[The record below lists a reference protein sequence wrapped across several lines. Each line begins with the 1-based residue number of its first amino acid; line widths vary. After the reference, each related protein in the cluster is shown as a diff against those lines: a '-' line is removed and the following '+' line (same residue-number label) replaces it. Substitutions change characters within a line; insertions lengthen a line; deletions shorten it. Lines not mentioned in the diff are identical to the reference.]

1 MIAGCPRCGARYR
14 IAREQIRP
22 EGVRLRCQRCEAA
35 FRVRAPALPAST
47 STHVAPSEAPPN
59 RERLV
64 VLADPDPERAKVIAA
79 VLSTAG
85 LEVMLAHDGVEAIL
99 TIQRVLPRAVILNA
113 SLPKMFGFQICEL
126 MKRNESLRDIGVLLV
141 GSVHRAE
148 RYRRPPTDLYGADAY
163 LEEPDVA
170 EAALVALRGM
180 GLSVLMPPS
189 RAPEAEPPA
198 QPAPQIAEPVSSAQ
212 PGPQIAKPISPTQ
225 PAPQIAKPVSSA
237 QPAPQIAKPVSP
249 ARPAPQVEKVVS
261 PPPVPRSAAAPPQE
275 PSADA
280 DPAGVVD
287 EAVAK
292 AERLARIIV
301 SDIVLYNDEK
311 FAAAVAAGNVV
322 EALEGELEEGRAL
335 FRGRVDPGVREAR
348 DFLSEELLRVARARG
363 AK

>member
-35 FRVRAPALPAST
+35 FRVRAPALPVAT
-47 STHVAPSEAPPN
+47 SPPVAAVAPSEAAPN

-79 VLSTAG
+79 ALKAAG

-170 EAALVALRGM
+170 EAALAELRSM
-180 GLSVLMPPS
+180 GLSVVMPPS
-189 RAPEAEPPA
+189 RRPEAERPA
-198 QPAPQIAEPVSSAQ
+198 QPAPQVVKPV
-212 PGPQIAKPISPTQ
+212 SPTQ
-225 PAPQIAKPVSSA
+225 PAPQVVKPVSPA
-237 QPAPQIAKPVSP
+237 QPAPQLEKPVSP
-249 ARPAPQVEKVVS
+249 APVTPSTAARPQKPGAV
-261 PPPVPRSAAAPPQE
+261 
-275 PSADA
+275 A
-280 DPAGVVD
+280 DPGGGGD
-287 EAVAK
+287 EAIAK

-311 FAAAVAAGNVV
+311 FAAAVMAGNVV
-322 EALEGELEEGRAL
+322 EAMEGELEEGRAL

-348 DFLSEELLRVARARG
+348 NFLSEELLRVARARG

>member
-35 FRVRAPALPAST
+35 FRVRAPALPVAT
-47 STHVAPSEAPPN
+47 STPAAPSEAPPN

-79 VLSTAG
+79 VLSAAG

-99 TIQRVLPRAVILNA
+99 TIQRALPRAVILNA

-126 MKRNESLRDIGVLLV
+126 MKRNESLRDIAVLLV

-170 EAALVALRGM
+170 EAALVELRAM
-180 GLSVLMPPS
+180 GLSVGMPPG
-189 RAPEAEPPA
+189 RAEP
-198 QPAPQIAEPVSSAQ
+198 
-212 PGPQIAKPISPTQ
+212 
-225 PAPQIAKPVSSA
+225 
-237 QPAPQIAKPVSP
+237 P
-249 ARPAPQVEKVVS
+249 ARPAPQIEKAVSPVQPAPQIEKPASPVQPAPQIEKPVSPVQPAPQIEKPVSPVQPAPQIEKPVS
-261 PPPVPRSAAAPPQE
+261 PPPLPRSAVAPPEE
-275 PSADA
+275 PSTGAEA
-280 DPAGVVD
+280 AGDVD

-311 FAAAVAAGNVV
+311 FAAAVAAGNVL

-363 AK
+363 GK

>member
-35 FRVRAPALPAST
+35 FRVRAPALPVAT
-47 STHVAPSEAPPN
+47 STPAAPSEAPPN

-79 VLSTAG
+79 VLSAAG

-99 TIQRVLPRAVILNA
+99 TIQRALPRAVILNA

-126 MKRNESLRDIGVLLV
+126 MKRNESLRDIAVLLV

-170 EAALVALRGM
+170 EAALVELRAM
-180 GLSVLMPPS
+180 GLSVGMPPG
-189 RAPEAEPPA
+189 RAEP
-198 QPAPQIAEPVSSAQ
+198 
-212 PGPQIAKPISPTQ
+212 
-225 PAPQIAKPVSSA
+225 
-237 QPAPQIAKPVSP
+237 P
-249 ARPAPQVEKVVS
+249 ARPAPQIEKPVSPVQPAPQIEKPVS
-261 PPPVPRSAAAPPQE
+261 PPPLPRSAVAPPEE
-275 PSADA
+275 PSTGAEA
-280 DPAGVVD
+280 AGDVD

-311 FAAAVAAGNVV
+311 FAAAVAAGNVL

-363 AK
+363 GK

>member
-35 FRVRAPALPAST
+35 FRVRAPVPPAT
-47 STHVAPSEAPPN
+47 AAAPAAASAPPAD

-64 VLADPDPERAKVIAA
+64 VLADPDPERSKRIAA
-79 VLSTAG
+79 ALGAAG

-126 MKRNESLRDIGVLLV
+126 MKRNESLRPIGVLLV

-170 EAALVALRGM
+170 EAALAELERM
-180 GLSVLMPPS
+180 GLPLTLPPRS
-189 RAPEAEPPA
+189 PVPPAPEPVAQSVPAPASREEPTAPRSAPEIREEAAPPPA
-198 QPAPQIAEPVSSAQ
+198 AKSRQEIAP
-212 PGPQIAKPISPTQ
+212 
-225 PAPQIAKPVSSA
+225 
-237 QPAPQIAKPVSP
+237 
-249 ARPAPQVEKVVS
+249 
-261 PPPVPRSAAAPPQE
+261 PPPVPEVREDPSPRPATPEARPLEPAPE
-275 PSADA
+275 PPS
-280 DPAGVVD
+280 PPVS

-301 SDIVLYNDEK
+301 SDIVLYNAEK
-311 FAAAVAAGNVV
+311 FTAAAAAGNVL

-335 FRGRVDPGVREAR
+335 FRGRVDAEVREAR
-348 DFLSEELLRVARARG
+348 DFLGEELLRVARTRG

>member
-1 MIAGCPRCGARYR
+1 
-14 IAREQIRP
+14 
-22 EGVRLRCQRCEAA
+22 
-35 FRVRAPALPAST
+35 
-47 STHVAPSEAPPN
+47 
-59 RERLV
+59 V

-79 VLSTAG
+79 ALSSAG

-163 LEEPDVA
+163 LEEPEVA
-170 EAALVALRGM
+170 EAALAELRDM
-180 GLSVLMPPS
+180 GLSVVMPPS
-189 RAPEAEPPA
+189 RPHETEPLARTAKPVRPA
-198 QPAPQIAEPVSSAQ
+198 QPAPE
-212 PGPQIAKPISPTQ
+212 
-225 PAPQIAKPVSSA
+225 IAKPVSSA
-237 QPAPQIAKPVSP
+237 QPSPQIAQPVAPAEPAPQIENPDPP
-249 ARPAPQVEKVVS
+249 ARPAPQVGKAVS
-261 PPPVPRSAAAPPQE
+261 SPLGAPGATAPAQE
-275 PSADA
+275 P
-280 DPAGVVD
+280 PAGVDPVGSVD

-335 FRGRVDPGVREAR
+335 FRARIDPDVRETR

-363 AK
+363 GR

>member
-1 MIAGCPRCGARYR
+1 
-14 IAREQIRP
+14 
-22 EGVRLRCQRCEAA
+22 
-35 FRVRAPALPAST
+35 
-47 STHVAPSEAPPN
+47 
-59 RERLV
+59 V

-79 VLSTAG
+79 VLSAAG
-85 LEVMLAHDGVEAIL
+85 LEVILAHDGVEAIL

-148 RYRRPPTDLYGADAY
+148 RYRRPPTELYGADAY

-170 EAALVALRGM
+170 EAALVELRHM
-180 GLSVLMPPS
+180 GLSVVTPPS
-189 RAPEAEPPA
+189 RTSE
-198 QPAPQIAEPVSSAQ
+198 PAPP
-212 PGPQIAKPISPTQ
+212 PPQIPTPVA
-225 PAPQIAKPVSSA
+225 PARPELQTAKPVV
-237 QPAPQIAKPVSP
+237 PARPTPQTAKPVVP
-249 ARPAPQVEKVVS
+249 ARPAPQTAKPVVPARPTPQTAKPAELTQPAPQVENHGS
-261 PPPVPRSAAAPPQE
+261 PPPAASGDTVSSQE
-275 PSADA
+275 SGAGADLE
-280 DPAGVVD
+280 GGVD
-287 EAVAK
+287 EAIAK

-335 FRGRVDPGVREAR
+335 FRGRIEPGVRETR
-348 DFLSEELLRVARARG
+348 DFLSEELLRVARTRG